1 MADTRGSR
9 IVGTGRLGRRRA
21 RAGAALKAELWCSE
35 RRREAAEQW
44 ADLLEAELEARDE
57 RLEAV
62 IAEYERQL
70 KVAERDDPDPAGP
83 PARSTGVGSGGPR
96 VTIR

>member
-1 MADTRGSR
+1 MASASSEPVVPDAA
-9 IVGTGRLGRRRA
+9 A
-21 RAGAALKAELWCSE
+21 RERVAALEAELQRSE

-70 KVAERDDPDPAGP
+70 EAAKADPDPDGP
-83 PARSTGVGSGGPR
+83 LARLTGWVR
-96 VTIR
+96 AALE

>member
-1 MADTRGSR
+1 MASVSSEPVAADAA
-9 IVGTGRLGRRRA
+9 A
-21 RAGAALKAELWCSE
+21 RERVAALEAELQRSE

-44 ADLLEAELEARDE
+44 ADLLKAELEARDE

-70 KVAERDDPDPAGP
+70 EAAKADPDPDGP
-83 PARSTGVGSGGPR
+83 LARLTGWVR
-96 VTIR
+96 AALA

>member
-1 MADTRGSR
+1 MASASSEPVAPDAA
-9 IVGTGRLGRRRA
+9 A
-21 RAGAALKAELWCSE
+21 RERVAALEAELQRSE

-44 ADLLEAELEARDE
+44 ADLLEAELETRDE

-70 KVAERDDPDPAGP
+70 EAAKTDPNPDPDGP
-83 PARSTGVGSGGPR
+83 LARLTGWVLAALG
-96 VTIR
+96 

>member
-1 MADTRGSR
+1 MASASSEPVAPDAA
-9 IVGTGRLGRRRA
+9 A
-21 RAGAALKAELWCSE
+21 RERVAALEAELQRSE

-57 RLEAV
+57 RLKAV

-70 KVAERDDPDPAGP
+70 EAAKTDPDPDGP
-83 PARSTGVGSGGPR
+83 LTRMTEWFRAALE
-96 VTIR
+96 